1 LSLTKFYT
9 NNYNQT
15 TTDQH
20 DWFNRGHFLLVP
32 SHAPF
37 LISVS
42 LFNLTL
48 RVVIIIKRVR
58 TWLIVVTVPIPFW
71 YCTWIMV
78 RHGSYIGI
86 VSIPTQVRYLTS
98 FYWLIAAESFAFLSL
113 LISWVLKRTWLVSI
127 RLYKT
132 TPAVDLPSA
141 LRLRLI
147 NSALL
152 LSSSVTLTQAHISVL
167 VGNFPDAKKRLLL
180 TIVLRIIFLRVQWTE
195 FTISYFCISDGFWRS
210 ILYACLR
217 FHRLHVLVRVL
228 FLLYALIQICARY
241 LASDHHA
248 LFNCAA
254 IYWHF
259 VDVVWVFVFL
269 SFYLIL

>member
-1 LSLTKFYT
+1 MSLTKFYT

-37 LISVS
+37 LMSVS

-48 RVVIIIKRVR
+48 GVVMMIKGVG
-58 TWLIVVTVPIPFW
+58 TWLMVVTVPIPFW
-71 YCTWIMV
+71 YCTWMMV

-86 VSIPTQVRYLTS
+86 VSMPTQVRYLTS

-113 LISWVLKRTWLVSI
+113 LMSWVLKGTWLVSMG
-127 RLYKT
+127 LYKT

-141 LRLRLI
+141 LGLGLM

-152 LSSSVTLTQAHISVL
+152 LSSSVTLTQAHMSVL
-167 VGNFPDAKKRLLL
+167 VGNFPDAKKGLLL
-180 TIVLRIIFLRVQWTE
+180 TIVLGMIFLGVQWTE
-195 FTISYFCISDGFWRS
+195 FTMSYFCMSDGFWGS
-210 ILYACLR
+210 MLYACLG
-217 FHRLHVLVRVL
+217 FHGLHVLVGVL
-228 FLLYALIQICARY
+228 FLLYALIQMCAGY

-269 SFYLIL
+269 SFYLML